1 LRMGTEEMLE
11 GLSDG
16 ITSMLAQLLSGS
28 LDDMTFGD
36 LVRMLSDAQQEE
48 KPTHEIEV
56 NEDFREWDNG
66 FTTEWE

>member
-1 LRMGTEEMLE
+1 VGTEEMLE

-36 LVRMLSDAQQEE
+36 LVRMLSDSQDESLIS
-48 KPTHEIEV
+48 PTIEV
-56 NEDFREWDNG
+56 NEDFSEWDES
-66 FTTEWE
+66 FTSDWE